1 MPWNEPGSG
10 KSSNSGG
17 DNSGGNNG
25 RRPSGNRGGGNNEIE
40 EMLKNLKDSFGG
52 GRGSNNGNKQ
62 RPAGGG
68 PLLPSWLSLPVIIIG
83 LIIFIAFKSIYTIQE
98 GFESVVLRF
107 GEYNRTDVAGLNYAI
122 WPIESKFKVDTKK
135 IRTVEVGYRNGQSQP
150 KEALMLTNDENI
162 VDVTMAVQYTIGD
175 LQSLIFNVGSIEQ
188 RGELD
193 SVVRGATES
202 ALREVVGSKTMDD
215 LLTKGRRE
223 VDINTK
229 DVLQTILDR
238 YLTGIQVESVEIQD
252 AKPPKPVSDAFD
264 DVVKADQDK
273 IRKENDAQAYA
284 NDLVPKARGEASRII
299 QEAEGYKETIVAES
313 TGEAE
318 RFNQILTEYR
328 KAPEVTKKRLYLETM
343 EQVLA
348 NTNKVMVGE
357 NNGNSLMYLPIDKI
371 IEQNKASQRP
381 SSNSNNQINQRDI
394 KSVTPNQTRSRAVN
408 REGR

>member
-10 KSSNSGG
+10 KSSNSGS
-17 DNSGGNNG
+17 DTDRKPN
-25 RRPSGNRGGGNNEIE
+25 GNRTSNNDIE
-40 EMLKNLKDSFGG
+40 DMLKNLKESFGG
-52 GRGSNNGNKQ
+52 GRNGKNSNNRSGGNGPVL
-62 RPAGGG
+62 PA
-68 PLLPSWLSLPVIIIG
+68 WLSLPVIIVGLLVFIG
-83 LIIFIAFKSIYTIQE
+83 FKSIYTIQE
-98 GFESVVLRF
+98 GFESIVLRF
-107 GEYNRTDVAGLNYAI
+107 GEYNRTQVAGLNFAL
-122 WPIESKFKVDTKK
+122 WPIESKFKVDIKK
-135 IRTVEVGYRNGQSQP
+135 IRTVEVGYRNGQTKP

-162 VDVTMAVQYTIGD
+162 VDVTMAVQYTIKD
-175 LQSLIFNVGSIEQ
+175 LQSLIFNVGNIEK

-238 YLTGIQVESVEIQD
+238 YLTGIQIESVEIQD

-299 QEAEGYKETIVAES
+299 QEAQAYKETIVAES

-318 RFNQILTEYR
+318 RFNQILFEYR
-328 KAPEVTKKRLYLETM
+328 KAPAVTKKRLYIETM
-343 EQVLA
+343 EQVLS

-357 NNGNSLMYLPIDKI
+357 GNGNNLMYLPIDKI
-371 IEQNKASQRP
+371 IEQNNSSKASNR
-381 SSNSNNQINQRDI
+381 STSNNQINQRDI
-394 KSVTPNQTRSRAVN
+394 KSVTPNQTRSRSVN

>member
-10 KSSNSGG
+10 KSSNS
-17 DNSGGNNG
+17 DGNNG
-25 RRPSGNRGGGNNEIE
+25 RKPNGSRANNNDIE
-40 EMLKNLKDSFGG
+40 DMLKNLKESFGG
-52 GRGSNNGNKQ
+52 GRGGNSGNRSGGNG
-62 RPAGGG
+62 PV
-68 PLLPSWLSLPVIIIG
+68 LPGWLSLPIIVIG
-83 LIIFIAFKSIYTIQE
+83 LLVFIAFKSVYTIQE
-98 GFESVVLRF
+98 GYESIVLRF
-107 GEYNRTDVAGLNYAI
+107 GEYNRTQVAGLNFVL
-122 WPIESKFKVDTKK
+122 WPIESKYKVDTKK

-162 VDVTMAVQYTIGD
+162 VDVTMAVQYTIKD
-175 LQSLIFNVGSIEQ
+175 LKSLIFNVGNLGQ
-188 RGELD
+188 QGGLD

-215 LLTKGRRE
+215 LLTQGRRE

-229 DVLQTILDR
+229 DVLQIILDR

-284 NDLVPKARGEASRII
+284 NDLVPKARGEAARIL
-299 QEAEGYKETIVAES
+299 QEAEAYKETVVAEA
-313 TGEAE
+313 TGEAQ
-318 RFNQILTEYR
+318 RFNQILFEYR
-328 KAPEVTKKRLYLETM
+328 KAPEVTKKRLYIETM
-343 EQVLA
+343 EQVLS

-357 NNGNSLMYLPIDKI
+357 GNGNNLMYLPIDKI
-371 IEQNKASQRP
+371 IEQNN
-381 SSNSNNQINQRDI
+381 SSRRTNGNAARDNQINQRDVQ
-394 KSVTPNQTRSRAVN
+394 SVTPNKTISRTVN

>member
-17 DNSGGNNG
+17 NNSGGGNG
-25 RRPSGNRGGGNNEIE
+25 RRPSGNRGSNNDIE
-40 EMLKNLKDSFGG
+40 EMLKNLKESFGG
-52 GRGSNNGNKQ
+52 GRGDNSSGN
-62 RPAGGG
+62 RSGGG
-68 PLLPSWLSLPVIIIG
+68 PVLPSWLSFPAIIIALLVFVG
-83 LIIFIAFKSIYTIQE
+83 FKSIYTIQE

-122 WPIESKFKVDTKK
+122 WPIETKFKVDTKK
-135 IRTVEVGYRNGQSQP
+135 IRTVEVGYRNGQTKP

-162 VDVTMAVQYTIGD
+162 VDVTMAVQYTIKD
-175 LQSLIFNVGSIEQ
+175 LESLIFNVGNIEQ

-229 DVLQTILDR
+229 EVLQVILDR
-238 YLTGIQVESVEIQD
+238 YLTGIQIESVEIQD

-299 QEAEGYKETIVAES
+299 QEATGYKETIVAES

-318 RFNQILTEYR
+318 RFNQILFEYR

-343 EQVLA
+343 EQVLS

-357 NNGNSLMYLPIDKI
+357 SGGNNLLYLPIDKI
-371 IEQNKASQRP
+371 LEQNKATRK
-381 SSNSNNQINQRDI
+381 SSAASTNQINQRDI
-394 KSVTPNQTRSRAVN
+394 KSVTSSQTRSRATN

>member
-17 DNSGGNNG
+17 NNG
-25 RRPSGNRGGGNNEIE
+25 RRPSANRGNNNDIE
-40 EMLKNLKDSFGG
+40 EMLKNLKESFGG
-52 GRGSNNGNKQ
+52 GRGGNNSNGSGGNG
-62 RPAGGG
+62 PVI
-68 PLLPSWLSLPVIIIG
+68 PSWLSLPVIIIALLVFVG
-83 LIIFIAFKSIYTIQE
+83 FKSVYTIQE
-98 GFESVVLRF
+98 GFESIVLRF
-107 GEYNRTDVAGLNYAI
+107 GEYNRTQVAGLNVAL

-135 IRTVEVGYRNGQSQP
+135 VRTVEVGYRNGQSKP

-162 VDVTMAVQYTIGD
+162 VDVTMAVQYTIKD
-175 LQSLIFNVGSIEQ
+175 LQALIFNVGNIEQ
-188 RGELD
+188 RGELEN
-193 SVVRGATES
+193 VVRGATES

-238 YLTGIQVESVEIQD
+238 YLAGILIESVEIQD

-299 QEAEGYKETIVAES
+299 QEATGYKETIVAEA

-318 RFNQILTEYR
+318 RFNQILSEYR
-328 KAPEVTKKRLYLETM
+328 KAPAVTKKRLYIETM
-343 EQVLA
+343 EQVLS
-348 NTNKVMVGE
+348 NTSKVMVGE
-357 NNGNSLMYLPIDKI
+357 GNGNNLMYLPIDKI
-371 IEQNKASQRP
+371 LEQNQ
-381 SSNSNNQINQRDI
+381 SSNRSKNVSNNQINQRDV
-394 KSVTPNQTRSRAVN
+394 KSVTPSQTRSRTVN